1 MCGVSEQESPPGQ
14 DLDEQV
20 RAWRAADPDP
30 ETRAAIDAA
39 LADGDAGRAKLRAW
53 FAEPLH
59 FGTAGVRAARG
70 PGPSRLNRL
79 TARQIG
85 RGAASL
91 LRDDARVVI
100 GRDARVGGA
109 GFQAELES
117 AMLERGASVERFA
130 MPVPT
135 PVVAHR
141 VRDGRLDAGIVC
153 TASHNPSTDSG
164 VKLYGA
170 TGAQLDPA
178 EEASVEAAIG
188 VIDPLAAPA
197 PHPSGGGVAVD
208 AEARH
213 RYLDDVVGPLAD
225 GIDGDL
231 SLVYTALHGVGAD
244 LVDAAFERVG
254 LAPPSMVASQRDPDG
269 TFPTVPYPNPEE
281 PGALDAAV
289 DLASQRNAD
298 AVLANDPDADRLAVA
313 APLGPAGAWRM
324 LTGDEVGALLGW
336 WIAQRRAAGQEPVGT
351 MAESIVSG
359 TLLARIAEDAG
370 YDFATTL
377 TGFKW
382 IARAPDLVF
391 GYEEALGYCVDPA
404 AVADK
409 DGITAS
415 LLFLELAAHLAAQGR
430 DVQDA
435 LDDLARRFGLYLTG
449 PLAVRVADVGLIEK
463 MMDRLRDDPPSE
475 LGGRPILRIE
485 DLARGGDGLPPTD
498 GLRFTM
504 ADARVIIRPSGT
516 EPKLKCYLQ
525 VVVPAGEDL
534 SAAKAAGQAELATV
548 RASVAAALGVG

>member
-1 MCGVSEQESPPGQ
+1 MCAVSEQESPPGQ

-313 APLGPAGAWRM
+313 APLGPSGAWRM
-324 LTGDEVGALLGW
+324 LTGDELGALL
-336 WIAQRRAAGQEPVGT
+336 AAHVLGLGAGSDRLVVATTVSSRLVG
-351 MAESIVSG
+351 
-359 TLLARIAEDAG
+359 RIAAAHGVQFVEVP
-370 YDFATTL
+370 

-382 IARAPDLVF
+382 VARAVLDRPELRFVF
-391 GYEEALGYCVDPA
+391 GYEEALGY
-404 AVADK
+404 AVTDRVLDK
-409 DGITAS
+409 DGISAAVVAARLIGS
-415 LLFLELAAHLAAQGR
+415 LRAAGSGVEEALATLAERHGLHATRTLHLRMDAADGSAAEVVAR
-430 DVQDA
+430 VLDVVPSS
-435 LDDLARRFGLYLTG
+435 DDRRVLAR
-449 PLAVRVADVGLIEK
+449 A
-463 MMDRLRDDPPSE
+463 
-475 LGGRPILRIE
+475 
-485 DLARGGDGLPPTD
+485 
-498 GLRFTM
+498 
-504 ADARVIIRPSGT
+504 SGT
-516 EPKLKCYLQ
+516 EAMAKVYLE
-525 VVVPAGEDL
+525 VVEPLAGG
-534 SAAKAAGQAELATV
+534 SADHLVARYRAAASRADVILDQLEGAARACLAAG
-548 RASVAAALGVG
+548 